1 MSKDGVN
8 TSRRTFLIGLT
19 SAVGAVGAVGVAVP
33 FVKSWLPSARAE
45 NAGAPVQIDISKLE
59 EGQRV
64 VREWRGQP
72 VWVVRRS
79 KEMLE
84 GLDKLATEEVL
95 SDPESSNTNQQPD
108 YAQNQYRSIKPE
120 VLVLIGTCTHLG
132 CSPTYTPQPTVQLE
146 FGGFFCPC
154 HGSMFDFAGRVYRSV
169 PAPTNLVVPPHS
181 YLSDAVIIIGSEEGE
196 TA

>member
-84 GLDKLATEEVL
+84 GLDRLATEDVL

-108 YAQNQYRSIKPE
+108 YAQNPYRSIKPE

-132 CSPTYTPQPTVQLE
+132 CSPTFTPQPTVQLE

>member
-19 SAVGAVGAVGVAVP
+19 SAVGAVGAVGLAVP
-33 FVKSWLPSARAE
+33 FVKSWQPSARAE
-45 NAGAPVQIDISKLE
+45 AAGAPVTIDIGKLE
-59 EGQRV
+59 AGQRV

-72 VWVVRRS
+72 VWVVRRTP
-79 KEMLE
+79 EMLDGLKSLAE
-84 GLDKLATEEVL
+84 GGALR
-95 SDPESSNTNQQPD
+95 DPDSSVDTQQPA
-108 YAQNQYRSIKPE
+108 YARNEHRSIKPE

-132 CSPTYTPQPTVQLE
+132 CSPTYNPRPTVQLE

-154 HGSMFDFAGRVYRSV
+154 HNSTFDFAGRVYRGV

-181 YLSDAVIIIGSEEGE
+181 YLDDDVIIVGSEEGE

>member
-79 KEMLE
+79 KDMLE

-108 YAQNQYRSIKPE
+108 YAQNPYRSIKPE

>member
-84 GLDKLATEEVL
+84 GLDKLATEAVL
-95 SDPESSNTNQQPD
+95 SDPESSNTNQQPG
-108 YAQNQYRSIKPE
+108 YAQNPYRSIKPE